1 MRLLRFVPDDTKI
14 DFIGRRFFAFGI
26 TGLLFLITIAS
37 VAIQGLNFGIDFE
50 GGILLEVKAQH
61 AFDLG
66 PLRAKLNALDLG
78 QVTLQTFGDPSDLLI
93 RVQRQPGG
101 EKPQQ
106 VAVEKVRAALGSGID
121 YRRIEVVG
129 PEVSGELLHKG
140 FLAAS
145 LAILAIG
152 VYVAFRFE
160 WQFGIAAFVATLHD
174 VVTTIGVF
182 SIMRLEFDL
191 TAIAAILTIAGY
203 SVNDTVVVFDR
214 IRENLRK
221 YKTMGLKDLFNLSV
235 NETLSRTIMTSTT
248 TMLAVLAL
256 LFVGGPVIRN
266 FSVAMLWGIITGT
279 YSSIY
284 VAAALL
290 LYVKPLRRMVE
301 ASGSAPPATKKS

>member
-1 MRLLRFVPDDTKI
+1 VRLLRFVPDDTKI

-37 VAIQGLNFGIDFE
+37 VAVKGLNFGIDFQ
-50 GGILLEVKAQH
+50 GGILLEVKSQQ
-61 AFDLG
+61 AFDLA
-66 PLRAKLNALDLG
+66 PLRAKLGSLDLG

-106 VAVEKVRAALGSGID
+106 AAVEKVRAALGPGID

-129 PEVSGELLHKG
+129 PKVSGELFQKG
-140 FLAAS
+140 ALASA

-182 SIMRLEFDL
+182 SVLGLEFDL

-221 YKTMGLKDLFNLSV
+221 YKTMSLKDLFNLSV

-256 LFVGGPVIRN
+256 MFVGGPVIRN

-290 LYVKPLRRMVE
+290 LYLKPLRRSAGTSATAEPE
-301 ASGSAPPATKKS
+301 AKKS